1 MSRIYIKF
9 VFVVICLSILSLGAF
24 GQTGGPG
31 GIGRDFNR
39 AKRDHKPPSPEEKKE
54 FEPGQHP
61 ERGSSFR
68 FLSSEMRFG
77 GKTVKGVAFTAS
89 SETTATRI
97 LGNGSKIENKTTA
110 TISRDNEGRTRREQS
125 LPAIGSFAASGETP
139 KLAFINDPVA
149 GKSYVLNL
157 NQKTFS
163 QRPTHK
169 GGEPPMRPEPPH
181 SSKAKTES
189 LGKQNIEGVE
199 AEGTRTTIS
208 IPVGQI
214 GNNQA
219 LEIVTERWYSNELQE
234 VILSKHID
242 PLQGDHTYRLTNI
255 VRGEPSSELFQPP
268 ADFTAQE
275 GRGFGKPPRSMEHG
289 KSEWKKP
296 NEKE

>member
-1 MSRIYIKF
+1 MSRIYMKYAF
-9 VFVVICLSILSLGAF
+9 LVICLSVLSLDALS
-24 GQTGGPG
+24 QSGGPG
-31 GIGRDFNR
+31 GIGSGFHRGRRDS
-39 AKRDHKPPSPEEKKE
+39 KPPSPEEKKD
-54 FEPGQHP
+54 FEPGQRP
-61 ERGSSFR
+61 ERGPSFR

-77 GKTVKGVAFTAS
+77 GKTVKGVPFTAS
-89 SETTATRI
+89 SETTMTRV

-139 KLAFINDPVA
+139 KLAFLNDPVA

-157 NQKTFS
+157 NEKTFS
-163 QRPTHK
+163 QRPTHQ
-169 GGEPPMRPEPPH
+169 GAEPPRRPEPPQ

-214 GNNQA
+214 GNNQV

-275 GRGFGKPPRSMEHG
+275 GRGFGRPTRSMEHG
-289 KSEWKKP
+289 KGEWKKP